1 MRWKE
6 LLIGGVITLTVTVIG
21 GLLVYFFTQEKSEP
35 KIENLTYQLDKQ
47 VSFEG
52 NNNLLSIGSLK
63 FANIGNEPAK
73 TVVAEFN
80 ANIAEIIEFNIQS
93 EGGVEILKS
102 ISEDKKSVTIRIKS
116 LLPNEIVSATY
127 LLNKPA
133 QADFTMR
140 SERVLAKEGSIYRFS
155 SEKNSFL
162 NDFLG
167 SFIPVLLL
175 ILIPTLFYLLKYLRS
190 NQSRADSLNN
200 NGFVLLHKGATQE
213 ALSILEHAVKNGIN
227 GSHAMS
233 NYGAA
238 LAITGEVDKAKLYI
252 EASQFLANSKHEKAI
267 CLLNKS
273 IVFNCCGDSDE
284 VLASLSESLKLSKSE
299 IKSYLNDSKIMGN
312 ILSSNSD
319 VASLVQ
325 NA

>member
-6 LLIGGVITLTVTVIG
+6 LLIGGAITLTVTVIG

-35 KIENLTYQLDKQ
+35 KIESLAYQLDKQ

-52 NNNLLSIGSLK
+52 NDNLLSIGSLK
-63 FANIGNEPAK
+63 FSNIGNEPAK

-93 EGGVEILKS
+93 EGGAEILKT
-102 ISEDKKSVTIRIKS
+102 ISKDKKSVVIKIKS

-140 SERVLAKEGSIYRFS
+140 SERVLGKEGSIYKIN
-155 SEKNSFL
+155 SEEKSFL
-162 NDFLG
+162 NEFLG
-167 SFIPVLLL
+167 VFLPSLLL
-175 ILIPTLFYLLKYLRS
+175 ILIPVLLYLFKYLRS
-190 NQSRADSLNN
+190 NLSIPDSPNN
-200 NGFVLLHKGATQE
+200 NGFVLLHKGGEQE
-213 ALSILEHAVKNGIN
+213 ALSILEQAVKNGID

-233 NYGAA
+233 NYAAA
-238 LAITGEVDKAKLYI
+238 LAMTGEVDKAKIYI
-252 EASQFLANSKHEKAI
+252 EASLFLANSNHEKAI
-267 CLLNKS
+267 VFFNKS
-273 IVFNCCGDSDE
+273 IVFNCCGDSNE
-284 VLASLSESLKLSKSE
+284 MVSSLGEALKLSKSA
-299 IKSYLNDSKIMGN
+299 IKSYFDNSKVMSDIASGNND
-312 ILSSNSD
+312 
-319 VASLVQ
+319 VVSLIE

>member
-6 LLIGGVITLTVTVIG
+6 LLIGGAITLTVTVIG
-21 GLLVYFFTQEKSEP
+21 GLLVYFFTSEKSES

-52 NNNLLSIGSLK
+52 NDNLLSIGSLK
-63 FANIGNEPAK
+63 FSNIGNEPAK

-80 ANIAEIIEFNIQS
+80 ANSAEVIEFNIQS
-93 EGGVEILKS
+93 EGGAEILKS
-102 ISEDKKSVTIRIKS
+102 ISEDKKSVKIRIKS

-127 LLNKPA
+127 LLNRPA
-133 QADFTMR
+133 EADFTMR
-140 SERVLAKEGSIYRFS
+140 SERSLAKKGSIYRFS

-167 SFIPVLLL
+167 KFIPALLV
-175 ILIPTLFYLLKYLRS
+175 ILFPALLYLLKYLRS
-190 NQSRADSLNN
+190 TQSRSDSLNN

-213 ALSILEHAVKNGIN
+213 ALSIFEYAVENGID

-238 LAITGEVDKAKLYI
+238 LAIAGELDKAKIYI
-252 EASQFLANSKHEKAI
+252 EASQFLASSKHEKAI
-267 CLLNKS
+267 CLLNKA
-273 IVFNCCGDSDE
+273 ILLNCSGASDE
-284 VLASLSESLKLSKSE
+284 VFSSLAEALKLSKSE
-299 IKSYLNDSKIMGN
+299 IKSYFNNSN
-312 ILSSNSD
+312 IISNIASSNSD